1 MCPFSVTVEHV
12 PDRELGPLLTRLAE
26 AGFDNPT
33 INHVDADSAFGAA
46 ASRTG
51 GDFARLE
58 P

>member
-26 AGFDNPT
+26 SGFDDPT
-33 INHVDADSAFGAA
+33 INHVAVGGASDAADH
-46 ASRTG
+46 
-51 GDFARLE
+51 